1 MTGIIQR
8 PFDILWHS
16 IMRLDAYSK
25 HYKATELSIAQT
37 DFAASINVVHP
48 LSSSTGSATDD
59 DTLVTNV
66 ALEDLTGG
74 GSNDEV
80 IGVSGA
86 RDHCL
91 AQSRIGLDDSLTPLA
106 SQRIGG
112 EEDTGNGCLNHTLNY
127 NSQAHRALID
137 LQMVT
142 IPDGAR
148 RPERSPAFLH
158 SIKHGI
164 GADHVEIGLVLTGE
178 ARTGEIFGRSRRTNR
193 DSYRLPVS

>member
-66 ALEDLTGG
+66 ALEDLSGG

-86 RDHCL
+86 RDHWL
-91 AQSRIGLDDSLTPLA
+91 AQYRIGLGDSLTPLA
-106 SQRIGG
+106 SQRIRG
-112 EEDTGNGCLNHTLNY
+112 EQDTGNGCLDHNMNNNSHSHPTLR
-127 NSQAHRALID
+127 H
-137 LQMVT
+137 LQ
-142 IPDGAR
+142 
-148 RPERSPAFLH
+148 
-158 SIKHGI
+158 
-164 GADHVEIGLVLTGE
+164 
-178 ARTGEIFGRSRRTNR
+178 
-193 DSYRLPVS
+193 